1 MTSEMEPL
9 FDPRYDAIVDLTDPT
24 PPSIDISSD
33 DEWTP
38 QLIVDLTTFQWI
50 VDLTTTNDGDDE
62 AKFADELACKFL

>member
-24 PPSIDISSD
+24 PPSIDISM
-33 DEWTP
+33 TP
-38 QLIVDLTTFQWI
+38 HLIVDLTTSQWI